1 MNIIDEI
8 NKEQLKTIPEF
19 SPGDDIVVQV
29 RVKEGERERLQAFEG
44 VVIAVK
50 NRGINSSFTVRKISH
65 GEGVE
70 RVFQT
75 HSPLIASIELKRR
88 GKVRRSKLYYLRELS
103 GKAARIKEKLAP
115 ENNFHVK
122 KLRYGFY

>member
-1 MNIIDEI
+1 MNIIDKI

-19 SPGDDIVVQV
+19 SPGDDIIVQV

-44 VVIAVK
+44 V
-50 NRGINSSFTVRKISH
+50 INSSFTVRKISH

-75 HSPLIASIELKRR
+75 HSPLIASIELKRKGR
-88 GKVRRSKLYYLRELS
+88 VRRAKLYYLRELS

-115 ENNFHVK
+115 RK
-122 KLRYGFY
+122 